1 MAYKLELTPPSCVH
15 PVFHVLCLNK
25 AINDKIP
32 VQIIL
37 HEINEEWKTI
47 LELES
52 IFETMIK

>member
-1 MAYKLELTPPSCVH
+1 MTYKLELTPPSCLH
-15 PVFHVLCLNK
+15 PVFHALCLNK
-25 AINDKIP
+25 VINDKIP

-37 HEINEEWKTI
+37 HEINEEEKTI